1 MTAINSAAVF
11 HPTRDFLLFSA
22 AVGLPLN
29 FVRFCIMVRPTAFFT
44 FILLV
49 FSAVFGFTMKR
60 LHRQG
65 AHLKATFAT
74 PITDP
79 LNCLIADVL
88 MGILSLLTLSFT
100 WTHNRWQDTGET
112 FLVAYSSTPLM
123 FNMFL
128 HFYLALLVL
137 FRTSHMKDIVKELVG
152 DFVSSAPQP
161 CPHCHGR
168 QEFHDGHDEE
178 QPLVTP
184 PAGDHEDT
192 HEGGAGP
199 STVWS
204 R

>member
-44 FILLV
+44 FILLI
-49 FSAVFGFTMKR
+49 FSAIFGFTMKR

-100 WTHNRWQDTGET
+100 WTHN
-112 FLVAYSSTPLM
+112 
-123 FNMFL
+123 
-128 HFYLALLVL
+128 
-137 FRTSHMKDIVKELVG
+137 RTSHMKDIVKELVG

>member
-1 MTAINSAAVF
+1 MTTISSAAVF

-44 FILLV
+44 FVLLI
-49 FSAVFGFTMKR
+49 FSAIFSFTMKR

-74 PITDP
+74 PVTDP
-79 LNCLIADVL
+79 LNCLVADML

-100 WTHNRWQDTGET
+100 WTHNRWQDTGQT
-112 FLVAYSSTPLM
+112 FLVAYSSTPLI

-137 FRTSHMKDIVKELVG
+137 LETGMMKDIVREFVVDL
-152 DFVSSAPQP
+152 VSSNPQP
-161 CPHCHGR
+161 CLHCQGR
-168 QEFHDGHDEE
+168 PEFHHDHDEE

-184 PAGDHEDT
+184 PAEDHTNAHED
-192 HEGGAGP
+192 GVSP
-199 STVWS
+199 STVWN